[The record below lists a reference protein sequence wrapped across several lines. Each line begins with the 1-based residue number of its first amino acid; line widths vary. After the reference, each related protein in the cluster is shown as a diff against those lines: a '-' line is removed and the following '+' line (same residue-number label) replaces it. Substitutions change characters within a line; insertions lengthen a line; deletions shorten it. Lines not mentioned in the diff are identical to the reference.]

1 MLISCKKA
9 TELIEKK
16 DIFGLTKKEK
26 FSLDIHVFLC
36 SKCKKYERLS
46 EELDHTLMHFFNAKS
61 DEELKL
67 AEEKKEKIKD
77 AIKK

>member
-26 FSLDIHVFLC
+26 FSLDVHVFLC
-36 SKCKKYERLS
+36 AKCKKYQRLS
-46 EELDHTLMHFFNAKS
+46 EELDHTLRHFFEAKT

-67 AEEKKEKIKD
+67 SDEKKGEIKD
-77 AIKK
+77 ALKK